1 MNISWTLYML
11 GLNQDIQEK
20 ARQELDRIIG
30 IRDDDCQHFVYDDPK
45 DENVLAK
52 KLKTSDIT
60 IEHIREMKYL
70 DCIIKE
76 TLRMWPSIPF
86 VARNITDDVL
96 IGK

>member
-1 MNISWTLYML
+1 ML
-11 GLNQDIQEK
+11 GLNQNIQEK
-20 ARQELDRIIG
+20 ARQELDRIIVVH
-30 IRDDDCQHFVYDDPK
+30 DDDYEHFSVDDPK
-45 DENVLAK
+45 DEGILGK
-52 KLKTSDIT
+52 KLKTTDIT

-96 IGK
+96 IGKY